1 MVQRCIMMPDVTCAA
16 IHGIKPTG
24 FFLRD
29 CVSFLKPMRQL
40 AENAPHLLAFHI
52 IANILLTD
60 TTYGFEVYKISRV

>member
-1 MVQRCIMMPDVTCAA
+1 MVERCIMMPDS
-16 IHGIKPTG
+16 GIKPTG
-24 FFLRD
+24 FFSSRLRF
-29 CVSFLKPMRQL
+29 FLKPMRQL